1 MKSMTGFGKADFFDD
16 RFEITIEIKSVNS
29 RFFDAKFYFPRE
41 LFFLENNFKAILN
54 NKINRGKVETR
65 ITFNDKQMPEL
76 TLDEAKLKS
85 YFALSQK
92 ATEILDIK
100 NDISVEK
107 LLKENGVIIAPK
119 SSYENEE
126 IINIFEK
133 TLREALSNHQ
143 KMAETEGNSMKLF
156 LADSLKK
163 MKKSIIIIETEF
175 PNQKKKIFQK
185 MNENIEEL
193 LQTKLGDESLKRVA
207 LEIAFYVE
215 KSDVNEEI
223 IRIRNH
229 FTKFQNE
236 LENENIGKKLN
247 FILQEMHRE
256 INTIGSKFS
265 TNNVFDDVISVK
277 EEIEKCREMVQ
288 NAE

>member
-1 MKSMTGFGKADFFDD
+1 MTGFGKADFFDD

-85 YFALSQK
+85 YFDLSQK

-185 MNENIEEL
+185 MNENIEE
-193 LQTKLGDESLKRVA
+193 
-207 LEIAFYVE
+207 
-215 KSDVNEEI
+215 
-223 IRIRNH
+223 
-229 FTKFQNE
+229 
-236 LENENIGKKLN
+236 
-247 FILQEMHRE
+247 
-256 INTIGSKFS
+256 
-265 TNNVFDDVISVK
+265 
-277 EEIEKCREMVQ
+277 
-288 NAE
+288 